1 LLRKTKT
8 SLLAQASV
16 ATSCVR
22 LRDYE
27 DKNYKKTFI
36 ILVNKKLFVI
46 LLRTTFYKTTN
57 MALNI
62 NKNLKAYYSIRE
74 VAQMIGVSE
83 PTLRYWETEFPFL
96 KPRTTANKVRQY
108 QDKDIENIRLIYG
121 LVKVRGM
128 KIAAA
133 RKAINA
139 NRAGVEHQ
147 TKILERLIDVKSQL
161 MELKGAM
168 DKIV

>member
-1 LLRKTKT
+1 MKH
-8 SLLAQASV
+8 S
-16 ATSCVR
+16 
-22 LRDYE
+22 DE
-27 DKNYKKTFI
+27 NYKKNVI

-46 LLRTTFYKTTN
+46 LLRTTFYKTPN

>member
-1 LLRKTKT
+1 
-8 SLLAQASV
+8 
-16 ATSCVR
+16 
-22 LRDYE
+22 
-27 DKNYKKTFI
+27 
-36 ILVNKKLFVI
+36 VNKKLFVI
-46 LLRTTFYKTTN
+46 LLRTTFTRPQN

-121 LVKVRGM
+121 MVKVRGM

>member
-1 LLRKTKT
+1 
-8 SLLAQASV
+8 
-16 ATSCVR
+16 
-22 LRDYE
+22 
-27 DKNYKKTFI
+27 
-36 ILVNKKLFVI
+36 VNKKLFVI

>member
-1 LLRKTKT
+1 M
-8 SLLAQASV
+8 
-16 ATSCVR
+16 
-22 LRDYE
+22 
-27 DKNYKKTFI
+27 
-36 ILVNKKLFVI
+36 VNKKLFVI

-74 VAQMIGVSE
+74 VAQIIGVSE

-121 LVKVRGM
+121 MVKVRGM

>member
-1 LLRKTKT
+1 MLKRAKLTTKH
-8 SLLAQASV
+8 Q
-16 ATSCVR
+16 
-22 LRDYE
+22 DE
-27 DKNYKKTFI
+27 NYKKTVI

-121 LVKVRGM
+121 MVKVRGM

>member
-1 LLRKTKT
+1 MLRKTKT
-8 SLLAQASV
+8 SL
-16 ATSCVR
+16 
-22 LRDYE
+22 RDYE
-27 DKNYKKTFI
+27 DKNHKKTFI
-36 ILVNKKLFVI
+36 FLVNKKIFVI
-46 LLRTTFYKTTN
+46 LLAEQNIIFKTRD

-74 VAQMIGVSE
+74 VAQIIGVSE

-108 QDKDIENIRLIYG
+108 QDKDIENLKLVYG

-147 TKILERLIDVKSQL
+147 TKIMERLLEVKTQL
-161 MELKGAM
+161 VELKEAM
-168 DKIV
+168 EKIV

>member
-1 LLRKTKT
+1 M
-8 SLLAQASV
+8 
-16 ATSCVR
+16 
-22 LRDYE
+22 
-27 DKNYKKTFI
+27 
-36 ILVNKKLFVI
+36 VNKKLFVI

>member
-1 LLRKTKT
+1 M
-8 SLLAQASV
+8 
-16 ATSCVR
+16 
-22 LRDYE
+22 E
-27 DKNYKKTFI
+27 
-36 ILVNKKLFVI
+36 NKKIFVI
-46 LLRTTFYKTTN
+46 LLAEQKKLSKTRD

-62 NKNLKAYYSIRE
+62 NKNLKAYYSIKE

-121 LVKVRGM
+121 MVKVRGM

-168 DKIV
+168 EKIV

>member
-1 LLRKTKT
+1 
-8 SLLAQASV
+8 
-16 ATSCVR
+16 
-22 LRDYE
+22 
-27 DKNYKKTFI
+27 
-36 ILVNKKLFVI
+36 
-46 LLRTTFYKTTN
+46 

-168 DKIV
+168 EKIVWKDPPKSSLKGRTFELTKRLELLNSWTSAKRDLNIWTFKPNNNNNV

>member
-1 LLRKTKT
+1 
-8 SLLAQASV
+8 
-16 ATSCVR
+16 
-22 LRDYE
+22 
-27 DKNYKKTFI
+27 
-36 ILVNKKLFVI
+36 VNKKLFVI

-121 LVKVRGM
+121 MVKVRGM

>member
-1 LLRKTKT
+1 M
-8 SLLAQASV
+8 
-16 ATSCVR
+16 
-22 LRDYE
+22 
-27 DKNYKKTFI
+27 
-36 ILVNKKLFVI
+36 VNKKLFVI

-121 LVKVRGM
+121 MVKVRGM

>member
-1 LLRKTKT
+1 M
-8 SLLAQASV
+8 
-16 ATSCVR
+16 
-22 LRDYE
+22 
-27 DKNYKKTFI
+27 
-36 ILVNKKLFVI
+36 NKKLFVI

>member
-1 LLRKTKT
+1 M
-8 SLLAQASV
+8 SL
-16 ATSCVR
+16 C
-22 LRDYE
+22 DCE
-27 DKNYKKTFI
+27 DKNYKKTVI

>member
-1 LLRKTKT
+1 M
-8 SLLAQASV
+8 
-16 ATSCVR
+16 
-22 LRDYE
+22 
-27 DKNYKKTFI
+27 
-36 ILVNKKLFVI
+36 
-46 LLRTTFYKTTN
+46 RTTFYKTTN

-121 LVKVRGM
+121 MVKVRGM

>member
-1 LLRKTKT
+1 M
-8 SLLAQASV
+8 
-16 ATSCVR
+16 
-22 LRDYE
+22 
-27 DKNYKKTFI
+27 
-36 ILVNKKLFVI
+36 NKKLFVI
-46 LLRTTFYKTTN
+46 LLRTTFYKTPN

>member
-1 LLRKTKT
+1 M
-8 SLLAQASV
+8 
-16 ATSCVR
+16 
-22 LRDYE
+22 
-27 DKNYKKTFI
+27 
-36 ILVNKKLFVI
+36 NKKLFVI

-121 LVKVRGM
+121 MVKVRGM

>member
-1 LLRKTKT
+1 M
-8 SLLAQASV
+8 SL
-16 ATSCVR
+16 C
-22 LRDYE
+22 DCE
-27 DKNYKKTFI
+27 DKNYKKTVI

-121 LVKVRGM
+121 MVKVRGM